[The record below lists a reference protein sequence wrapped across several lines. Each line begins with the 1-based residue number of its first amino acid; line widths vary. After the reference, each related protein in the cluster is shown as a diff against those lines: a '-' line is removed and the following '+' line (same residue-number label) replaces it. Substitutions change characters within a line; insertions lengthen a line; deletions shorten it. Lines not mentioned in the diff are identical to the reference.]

1 MKNIIISA
9 VVAALV
15 SSTISAVKVND
26 NELPAHSQSLS

>member
-15 SSTISAVKVND
+15 NNTSAVKVND
-26 NELPAHSQSLS
+26 GDLPTAGYRLA